1 MARGGQ
7 APLSLHSLVQP
18 DAPPLGSLGLS
29 HDSLAPSL
37 VEARRTAGW
46 GLSTRGSTL
55 SLSVAL
61 PLALALPLGNA
72 SGRFFGRAASLHKCR
87 IPCDFTRDWPEQH
100 KLAEPFAL
108 HNS

>member
-46 GLSTRGSTL
+46 GLSTRGLSQNGYACL
-55 SLSVAL
+55 SFSLSW
-61 PLALALPLGNA
+61 G
-72 SGRFFGRAASLHKCR
+72 
-87 IPCDFTRDWPEQH
+87 
-100 KLAEPFAL
+100 
-108 HNS
+108 